1 MAYRNEAVDL
11 RIVNYSDLRKNLKD
25 YLDAVY
31 QDRQALVVTR
41 RGDEH
46 VVVISMDEYR
56 SLAETEYL
64 LSEEANARH
73 LRDSLG
79 DARSGGA
86 TPRTLSDE

>member
-1 MAYRNEAVDL
+1 MRV
-11 RIVNYSDLRKNLKD
+11 VSYSDLRKHLKD
-25 YLDAVY
+25 HLDAVCR
-31 QDRQALVVTR
+31 DRQALVVTR
-41 RGDEH
+41 RNDDH

-79 DARSGGA
+79 AARSGAA
-86 TPRTLSDE
+86 TPRALSDE